1 MRWTSTGRCAS
12 WEHAGALDIDYAG
25 VDLLQDGEGRLL
37 VTEVNSIPAWY
48 WLQGFSGFNITER
61 LVDHLLSRIAGA
73 TPLEAVP

>member
-1 MRWTSTGRCAS
+1 M
-12 WEHAGALDIDYAG
+12 DIDYAG

-48 WLQGFSGFNITER
+48 GLQGVCGFNITER

-73 TPLEAVP
+73 SPLEAVP